1 MEDEILLFTQS
12 DAISFTLLGTQ
23 HEVTQNMI

>member
-12 DAISFTLLGTQ
+12 DAISFYLLGTQ